1 MNYLTLLIPLKSRHY
16 SDYLG
21 AQKSKRILGNCG
33 RETALSGEYTS
44 RVKKL
49 PAIVYD
55 ISDESALALGL
66 MKIFSAK
73 N

>member
-21 AQKSKRILGNCG
+21 AQKSNKDIMKLWQGNGAIG
-33 RETALSGEYTS
+33 RVYKPGEKAS
-44 RVKKL
+44 CCRN
-49 PAIVYD
+49 D